1 MIRSLSSLLNPQLPQ
16 AQATSL
22 VPIAAALKRHMV
34 HSFLSRGQTLYRAGE
49 AVNSIYII
57 ESGRLRLEAPS
68 SEDAALDGTAGNGGS
83 VTESGPGCLVG
94 VNEFYLA
101 RPAATTVRCRST
113 TCRVMALPRAAFGR
127 LMVEAPAALSVLQFV
142 ITRSLSLDLMTSQDL
157 RA

>member
-1 MIRSLSSLLNPQLPQ
+1 MNPQLPQ
-16 AQATSL
+16 AQSTSL

-68 SEDAALDGTAGNGGS
+68 SEDAAIDGAAGSGGGGA
-83 VTESGPGCLVG
+83 TESGPGCLVG
-94 VNEFYLA
+94 VNEVYLA
-101 RPAATTVRCRST
+101 RPSATTARCRST

-142 ITRSLSLDLMTSQDL
+142 ITRSLSLDLMTSQDI